1 MMVLHVYAS
10 ELQIIEFLIINLLNQ
25 NQTGLTAAELLN
37 KKSLLLSGSIKSVE
51 KHSKM
56 NISYS
61 WLKDYIALEQTP
73 EEIAKILTQIGLEV
87 GGIEE
92 VEMVK
97 GGMKGLVIG
106 EVVTCVPHPNSDHL
120 SKTTVNIGTGN
131 LLEIV
136 CGAPNVAAGQKVV
149 VATVGTTLYM
159 GNDEFTIK
167 KSKIRGET
175 SEGMICAE
183 DEIGIGTDHAGIIVL
198 DENARV
204 GTLAKDYFKV
214 ESDWKIEVDLT
225 PNRIDAAS
233 HMGVARDLA
242 AFLRKSQDISLKRPS
257 FEDFKVDNHNLEI
270 PVEVVNTEACPRY
283 SGVTVSGVTV
293 KESPI
298 WLKQRLKAIGLSPIN
313 NIVDVTNYVLHE
325 TGQPL
330 HAFDAAE
337 ITGNREVVKTMNS
350 ATKFITL
357 DGIERQLNENDL
369 MICNAETGMCIG
381 GVFGGITSGV
391 KDSTKN
397 IFLESACFDPVYIR
411 KTARSHGLN
420 TDASFRFERGT
431 DPNGVIY
438 ALKRAALLIKEVA
451 GGTISSEI
459 VDIYPQP
466 VADFKVDVTYH
477 NIKRLIGK
485 DLGKETIKN
494 ILDSLEIRIESE
506 SETGLSLLV
515 PPYRVDVKREAD
527 VIEEILGIYG
537 YNNVEIPTQVNASL
551 QTAEKPDPNQ
561 VRNLIAEMLTAQ
573 GFNEIWSNSLTKAS
587 YYTGLKNYKEEQTVK
602 ILNPL
607 SADLNG
613 MRQTLLF
620 GGLESV
626 VYNINRQN
634 KNLRFYEFGNC
645 YFYKGT
651 ELKDHPEKNYREE
664 EHLGLFV
671 TGAKESENWTEK
683 EKPTSFF
690 TIKTHAENILKRL
703 GFSTGQMQITE
714 TDNELFSEGLSY
726 SFNNKALLNLG
737 IVAKKWLKKFDLE
750 NPVYYADFYWDN
762 ITMFHKKH
770 RVVFEELPK
779 FPAVRRDLALLIDK
793 NIKFSQ
799 IKEVAEKTERKI
811 LRDVDLFD
819 VYEGKGV
826 PDGKKSYAVSFI
838 LRDDKGTMNDKFIE
852 KTMQKLVEQF
862 KREIGAVLR

>member
-1 MMVLHVYAS
+1 M
-10 ELQIIEFLIINLLNQ
+10 
-25 NQTGLTAAELLN
+25 
-37 KKSLLLSGSIKSVE
+37 K
-51 KHSKM
+51 
-56 NISYS
+56 ISYS
-61 WLKDYIALEQTP
+61 WLKDYIALEQSP
-73 EEIAKILTQIGLEV
+73 EEVGKILTQIGLEV

-92 VEMVK
+92 VETVK

-120 SKTTVNIGTGN
+120 SKTTVNIGTGD

-136 CGAPNVAAGQKVV
+136 CGASNVAAGQKVV

-159 GNDEFTIK
+159 GNEEFTIK

-198 DENARV
+198 NENAKV
-204 GTLAKDYFKV
+204 GSLAKDYFKV
-214 ESDWKIEVDLT
+214 ESDWVIEVDLT

-233 HMGVARDLA
+233 HIGVVRDLA
-242 AFLRKSQDISLKRPS
+242 AFLRKSQDISLKQPS
-257 FEDFKVDNHNLEI
+257 VDDYKVDNHNLEI
-270 PVEVVNTEACPRY
+270 PVEVENTEACPRY
-283 SGVTVSGVTV
+283 SGVTISDVTV
-293 KESPI
+293 QESPA
-298 WLKQRLKAIGLSPIN
+298 WLKQRLKAIGQSPIN
-313 NIVDVTNYVLHE
+313 NIVDVTNFVLHE

-337 ITGNREVVKTMNS
+337 IKGNKVVVRTTYQG
-350 ATKFITL
+350 TKFVTL
-357 DGIERQLNENDL
+357 DGVERELNENDL
-369 MICNAETGMCIG
+369 MICNAENGMCIG
-381 GVFGGITSGV
+381 GVFGGLTSGV
-391 KDSTKN
+391 KDSTTN
-397 IFLESACFDPVYIR
+397 IFLESAYFDSVYIR
-411 KTARSHGLN
+411 KTARRHGLN

-431 DPNGVIY
+431 DPNGVIF
-438 ALKRAALLIKEVA
+438 ALKRAAMLIKEVA
-451 GGTISSEI
+451 GGSISSEI

-494 ILDSLEIRIESE
+494 ILASLEIKID
-506 SETGLSLLV
+506 SETENGLSLLV

-527 VIEEILGIYG
+527 VIEELLRIYG

-573 GFNEIWSNSLTKAS
+573 GFNEIWSNSLTKAG
-587 YYTGLKNYKEEQTVK
+587 YYNGLKNYKEEQTVK

-620 GGLESV
+620 GALEAILH
-626 VYNINRQN
+626 NANRQN
-634 KNLRFYEFGNC
+634 KNLRFYEYGNC

-664 EHLGLFV
+664 EHLGLFI
-671 TGAKESENWTEK
+671 TGTKENENWIEK
-683 EKPTSFF
+683 EKATSFF
-690 TIKTHAENILKRL
+690 TLKTYAENILKRL
-703 GFSTGQMQITE
+703 GFSTDQMQISETE
-714 TDNELFSEGLSY
+714 NELFSEGLSY
-726 SFNNKALLNLG
+726 SFNNKMLLNFG
-737 IVAKKWLKKFDLE
+737 IVAKKWLKKFDIE
-750 NPVYYADFYWDN
+750 NPVYYADFNWDN
-762 ITMFHKKH
+762 VLILHKKH
-770 RVVFEELPK
+770 KVIFEELPK

-793 NIKFSQ
+793 SIKFEQ
-799 IKEVAEKTERKI
+799 IKETAYKVERKI
-811 LRDVDLFD
+811 LREVDLFD

-826 PDGKKSYAVSFI
+826 PEGKKSYAVSFI
-838 LRDDKGTMNDKFIE
+838 LRDDKATLNDKLIE
-852 KTMQKLVEQF
+852 KTMQKMVDTF
-862 KREIGAVLR
+862 NRELGAVLR

>member
-1 MMVLHVYAS
+1 MR
-10 ELQIIEFLIINLLNQ
+10 F
-25 NQTGLTAAELLN
+25 
-37 KKSLLLSGSIKSVE
+37 KKTVE
-51 KHSKM
+51 KALKM

-61 WLKDYIALEQTP
+61 WLKDYIALEQSP

-92 VEMVK
+92 VETVK

-120 SKTTVNIGTGN
+120 SKTTVNVGTGN
-131 LLEIV
+131 LLDIV

-167 KSKIRGET
+167 KSKIRGEV

-198 DENARV
+198 DENAKI
-204 GTLAKDYFKV
+204 GTEAKDYFKV
-214 ESDWKIEVDLT
+214 ESDWVIEVDLT
-225 PNRIDAAS
+225 PNRIDAGS
-233 HMGVARDLA
+233 HIGVARDLA
-242 AFLRKSQDISLKRPS
+242 AYLKKSQEINVKRPS
-257 FEDFKVDNHNLEI
+257 VDGFKVDNHNLEI
-270 PVEVVNTEACPRY
+270 PVEVKNPDACPRY
-283 SGVTVSGVTV
+283 SGVTISGVTV
-293 KESPI
+293 KESPA
-298 WLKQRLKAIGLSPIN
+298 WLKQRLKTIGLSPIN
-313 NIVDVTNYVLHE
+313 NIVDITNYVLHE

-330 HAFDAAE
+330 HAFDAAA
-337 ITGNREVVKTMNS
+337 ITSGKVTVQTLPVG
-350 ATKFITL
+350 TKMVTL
-357 DGIERQLNENDL
+357 DEVERKLDENDL
-369 MICNAETGMCIG
+369 SICNENEPMCIG
-381 GVFGGITSGV
+381 GVFGGIDSGV

-397 IFLESACFDPVYIR
+397 IFLESACFDSVYIR
-411 KTARSHGLN
+411 KTARRHGLN

-431 DPNGVIY
+431 DPNVVIY

-451 GGTISSEI
+451 GGTISSDI
-459 VDIYPQP
+459 VDIYPNP
-466 VADFKVDVTYH
+466 VDDFKVDVTYH

-494 ILDSLEIRIESE
+494 ILDSLEIKIESE

-515 PPYRVDVKREAD
+515 PPFRVDVKREAD
-527 VIEEILGIYG
+527 VIEEILRIYG

-551 QTAEKPDPNQ
+551 QTAEKPDPNH

-573 GFNEIWSNSLTKAS
+573 GFNEIWSNSLTKAG
-587 YYTGLKNYKEEQTVK
+587 YYNGLKNYSEEQTVK

-620 GGLESV
+620 GGMESIV
-626 VYNINRQN
+626 HNANRQN

-671 TGAKESENWTEK
+671 TGSKENESWTEK
-683 EKPTSFF
+683 EKETSFF
-690 TIKTHAENILKRL
+690 SIKTYAENILKRL
-703 GFSTGQMQITE
+703 GFSTSQMQITE
-714 TDNELFSEGLSY
+714 VENELFSEGLNY
-726 SFNNKALLNLG
+726 TFNNKSLLNVG

-750 NPVYYADFYWDN
+750 NPVCFADFNWDN
-762 ITMFHKKH
+762 VFILYKKH
-770 RVVFEELPK
+770 KVLFEELPK

-793 NIKFSQ
+793 TVKFEQ
-799 IKEVAEKTERKI
+799 IRETAYKIERKI
-811 LRDVDLFD
+811 LREVDLFD
-819 VYEGKGV
+819 VYEGKGI
-826 PDGKKSYAVSFI
+826 PDHKKSYAVSFI
-838 LRDDKGTMNDKFIE
+838 LRDDKGTLNDKLIE
-852 KTMQKLVEQF
+852 KTMQKLVDAF
-862 KREIGAVLR
+862 DRELGAVLR

>member
-1 MMVLHVYAS
+1 M
-10 ELQIIEFLIINLLNQ
+10 
-25 NQTGLTAAELLN
+25 
-37 KKSLLLSGSIKSVE
+37 K
-51 KHSKM
+51 
-56 NISYS
+56 ISYS
-61 WLKDYIALEQTP
+61 WLKDYIALEQSP
-73 EEIAKILTQIGLEV
+73 EEIGKILTQIGLEV

-92 VEMVK
+92 VETVK

-120 SKTTVNIGTGN
+120 SKTTVNIGTCD

-136 CGAPNVAAGQKVV
+136 CGASNVAAGQKVV

-159 GNDEFTIK
+159 GNEEFTIK

-198 DENARV
+198 NENAKV
-204 GTLAKDYFKV
+204 GSLAKDYFKV
-214 ESDWKIEVDLT
+214 ESDWAIEVDLT

-233 HMGVARDLA
+233 HIGVARDLA
-242 AFLRKSQDISLKRPS
+242 AFLRKSQDISLKQPS
-257 FEDFKVDNHNLEI
+257 VDDYKVDNHNLEI
-270 PVEVVNTEACPRY
+270 PVEVENTEACPRY
-283 SGVTVSGVTV
+283 SGVTISDVTV
-293 KESPI
+293 QESPA
-298 WLKQRLKAIGLSPIN
+298 WLKQRLKAIGQSPIN
-313 NIVDVTNYVLHE
+313 NIVDVTNFVLHE

-337 ITGNREVVKTMNS
+337 IKGNKVVVRTTYQG
-350 ATKFITL
+350 TKFVTL
-357 DGIERQLNENDL
+357 DGVERELNENDL
-369 MICNAETGMCIG
+369 MICNAENGMCIG
-381 GVFGGITSGV
+381 GVFGGLTSGV
-391 KDSTKN
+391 KDSTTN
-397 IFLESACFDPVYIR
+397 IFLESAYFDSVYIR
-411 KTARSHGLN
+411 KTARRHGLN

-438 ALKRAALLIKEVA
+438 ALKRAAMLIKEIA
-451 GGTISSEI
+451 GGSISSEI

-494 ILDSLEIRIESE
+494 ILASLEIKIESE
-506 SETGLSLLV
+506 TENGLSLLV

-527 VIEEILGIYG
+527 VIEELLRIYG

-573 GFNEIWSNSLTKAS
+573 GFNEIWSNSLTKAG
-587 YYTGLKNYKEEQTVK
+587 YYNGLKNYKEEQTVK

-620 GGLESV
+620 GGLEAILH
-626 VYNINRQN
+626 NTNRQN
-634 KNLRFYEFGNC
+634 KNLRFYEYGNC

-664 EHLGLFV
+664 EHLGLFI
-671 TGAKESENWTEK
+671 TGTKENENWTEK
-683 EKPTSFF
+683 EKATSFF
-690 TIKTHAENILKRL
+690 TLKTYAENILKRL
-703 GFSTGQMQITE
+703 GFSTDQMQISETE
-714 TDNELFSEGLSY
+714 NELFSEGLSY
-726 SFNNKALLNLG
+726 SFNNKMLLNFG
-737 IVAKKWLKKFDLE
+737 IVAKKWLKKFDFE
-750 NPVYYADFYWDN
+750 NPVYYADFNWDN
-762 ITMFHKKH
+762 VLIHHKRHK
-770 RVVFEELPK
+770 VVFEELPK

-793 NIKFSQ
+793 SIKFEQ
-799 IKEVAEKTERKI
+799 IKETAYKVERKI
-811 LRDVDLFD
+811 LREVDLFD
-819 VYEGKGV
+819 VYEGKGI
-826 PDGKKSYAVSFI
+826 PEGKKSYAVSFI
-838 LRDDKGTMNDKFIE
+838 LRDDKATLNDKLIE
-852 KTMQKLVEQF
+852 KTMQKLVDTF
-862 KREIGAVLR
+862 NRELGAVLR

>member
-1 MMVLHVYAS
+1 M
-10 ELQIIEFLIINLLNQ
+10 
-25 NQTGLTAAELLN
+25 
-37 KKSLLLSGSIKSVE
+37 K
-51 KHSKM
+51 
-56 NISYS
+56 ISYS
-61 WLKDYIALEQTP
+61 WLKDYIALEQSP
-73 EEIAKILTQIGLEV
+73 EEIGKILTQIGLEV

-92 VEMVK
+92 VETVK
-97 GGMKGLVIG
+97 GGMKGLLIG
-106 EVVTCVPHPNSDHL
+106 EVVTCIPHPNSDHL
-120 SKTTVNIGTGN
+120 SKTTVSIGTGD

-136 CGAPNVAAGQKVV
+136 CGAHNVAAGQKVV

-198 DENARV
+198 NENARV
-204 GTLAKDYFKV
+204 GTPAKDYFKV
-214 ESDWKIEVDLT
+214 ESDWVIEVDLT
-225 PNRIDAAS
+225 PNRIDAGS
-233 HMGVARDLA
+233 HIGVARDLA
-242 AFLRKSQDISLKRPS
+242 AFLKKSQDISFKRPS
-257 FEDFKVDNHNLEI
+257 VDNFKVENHNLQI
-270 PVEVVNTEACPRY
+270 PVEVKNSEACPRY
-283 SGVTVSGVTV
+283 SGVTISGVTV
-293 KESPI
+293 QESPA
-298 WLKQRLKAIGLSPIN
+298 WLKQRLKTIGLSPIN

-337 ITGNREVVKTMNS
+337 IKGNKVVVKTMDS
-350 ATKFITL
+350 GTKFTTL
-357 DGIERQLNENDL
+357 DNIERELNENDL
-369 MICNAETGMCIG
+369 IICNMENGMCIG

-391 KDSTKN
+391 KDSTNN
-397 IFLESACFDPVYIR
+397 IFLESAYFDSVYIR
-411 KTARSHGLN
+411 KTARRHGLN

-438 ALKRAALLIKEVA
+438 ALKRAAMLIKEVA

-485 DLGKETIKN
+485 DLGKETIQN
-494 ILDSLEIRIESE
+494 ILASLEINIESE
-506 SETGLSLLV
+506 TENGLSLLV

-527 VIEEILGIYG
+527 VIEELLRIYG

-561 VRNLIAEMLTAQ
+561 VRNLIAEMLTAL

-587 YYTGLKNYKEEQTVK
+587 YYTGLKNYNEEQTVK

-620 GGLESV
+620 GGLEAILHNV
-626 VYNINRQN
+626 NRQN
-634 KNLRFYEFGNC
+634 KNLRLYEYGNC

-664 EHLGLFV
+664 EHLGLFI
-671 TGAKESENWTEK
+671 TGSKENENWTEK
-683 EKPTSFF
+683 EKAASFF
-690 TIKTHAENILKRL
+690 TLKTYAENILKRL
-703 GFSTGQMQITE
+703 GFSTYQMQISETE
-714 TDNELFSEGLSY
+714 NELFSEGLSY
-726 SFNNKALLNLG
+726 SFNNKMLLNFG

-750 NPVYYADFYWDN
+750 SPVYYADFNWDN
-762 ITMFHKKH
+762 LLILHKRHK
-770 RVVFEELPK
+770 VIFEELPK

-799 IKEVAEKTERKI
+799 IKEIAERTERKI
-811 LRDVDLFD
+811 LREVDLFD
-819 VYEGKGV
+819 VYEGKGI
-826 PDGKKSYAVSFI
+826 PENKKSYAVSFI
-838 LRDDKGTMNDKFIE
+838 LRDDKATLNDKLIE
-852 KTMQKLVEQF
+852 KTMQKLVDTF
-862 KREIGAVLR
+862 NRELGAVLR

>member
-1 MMVLHVYAS
+1 M
-10 ELQIIEFLIINLLNQ
+10 
-25 NQTGLTAAELLN
+25 
-37 KKSLLLSGSIKSVE
+37 K
-51 KHSKM
+51 
-56 NISYS
+56 ISYS
-61 WLKDYIALEQTP
+61 WLKDYIVLEQSP
-73 EEIAKILTQIGLEV
+73 EEIGKILTQIGLEV

-92 VEMVK
+92 VETVK

-120 SKTTVNIGTGN
+120 SKTTVNIGTGD

-136 CGAPNVAAGQKVV
+136 CGASNVAAGQKVV

-159 GNDEFTIK
+159 GNEEFTIK

-198 DENARV
+198 NENAKV
-204 GTLAKDYFKV
+204 GSLAKDYFKV
-214 ESDWKIEVDLT
+214 ESDWAIEVDLT

-233 HMGVARDLA
+233 HIGVVRDLA
-242 AFLRKSQDISLKRPS
+242 AFLRKSQNISVKRPS
-257 FEDFKVDNHNLEI
+257 VDNFKVDNHNLEI
-270 PVEVVNTEACPRY
+270 PVEVENTEACPRY
-283 SGVTVSGVTV
+283 SGVTISDVTV
-293 KESPI
+293 QESPA
-298 WLKQRLKAIGLSPIN
+298 WLKQRLKAIGQSPIN

-337 ITGNREVVKTMNS
+337 IKGNKVVVKTMKP
-350 ATKFITL
+350 ATKFTTL
-357 DGIERQLNENDL
+357 DNVERELNENDL
-369 MICNAETGMCIG
+369 MICNAENGMCIG

-397 IFLESACFDPVYIR
+397 IFLESAYFDSVYIR
-411 KTARSHGLN
+411 KTARRHGLN

-438 ALKRAALLIKEVA
+438 ALKRAAMLIKEVA

-485 DLGKETIKN
+485 DLGKETIRN
-494 ILDSLEIRIESE
+494 ILASLEIKIEA
-506 SETGLSLLV
+506 ETENGLSLLV

-527 VIEEILGIYG
+527 VIEEILRIYG
-537 YNNVEIPTQVNASL
+537 YNNVEIPTHVNASL

-561 VRNLIAEMLTAQ
+561 VRNIIAEMLTAQ

-587 YYTGLKNYKEEQTVK
+587 YFTGLKNYKEEQTVK

-620 GGLESV
+620 GGLEAILH
-626 VYNINRQN
+626 NANRQN
-634 KNLRFYEFGNC
+634 KNLRFYEYGNC
-645 YFYKGT
+645 YFYRGT
-651 ELKDHPEKNYREE
+651 ELKDHPETNYREE
-664 EHLGLFV
+664 EHLGLFI
-671 TGAKESENWTEK
+671 TGNKENENWTEK
-683 EKPTSFF
+683 EKATSFF
-690 TIKTHAENILKRL
+690 TLKTYAENIFKRL
-703 GFSTGQMQITE
+703 GFSTDQMQISETE
-714 TDNELFSEGLSY
+714 NELFSEGLSY
-726 SFNNKALLNLG
+726 SFNNKMLLNFG

-750 NPVYYADFYWDN
+750 NPVYYADFNWDN
-762 ITMFHKKH
+762 VLIHHKRHK
-770 RVVFEELPK
+770 VVFEELPK

-793 NIKFSQ
+793 KVKFEQ
-799 IKEVAEKTERKI
+799 IKETAYKVERKI
-811 LRDVDLFD
+811 LREVDLFD
-819 VYEGKGV
+819 VYEGKGI
-826 PDGKKSYAVSFI
+826 PEDKKSYAVSFI
-838 LRDDKGTMNDKFIE
+838 LRDDKGTLNDKLIE
-852 KTMQKLVEQF
+852 KTMQKLVDTF
-862 KREIGAVLR
+862 SRELGASLR

>member
-1 MMVLHVYAS
+1 M
-10 ELQIIEFLIINLLNQ
+10 
-25 NQTGLTAAELLN
+25 
-37 KKSLLLSGSIKSVE
+37 K
-51 KHSKM
+51 
-56 NISYS
+56 ISYS

-73 EEIAKILTQIGLEV
+73 DEIAEILTQIGLEV

-92 VEMVK
+92 VETVK

-106 EVVTCVPHPNSDHL
+106 EVVTCIPHPNSDHL
-120 SKTTVNIGTGN
+120 SKTTVNVGTGS

-149 VATVGTTLYM
+149 VAAVGTTLYM

-183 DEIGIGTDHAGIIVL
+183 DEIGIGTDHAGIVVL
-198 DENARV
+198 NENAKV

-214 ESDWKIEVDLT
+214 ESDWVIEVDLT
-225 PNRIDAAS
+225 PNRIDAGS
-233 HMGVARDLA
+233 HIGVARDLA
-242 AFLRKSQDISLKRPS
+242 AFLRKSQDISVKRPS
-257 FEDFKVDNHNLEI
+257 VDQFKVDNHNLEI
-270 PVEVVNTEACPRY
+270 PVEVINTEACPRY
-283 SGVTVSGVTV
+283 SGVTISGVTV
-293 KESPI
+293 QESPS

-337 ITGNREVVKTMNS
+337 IAGNKVVVRTKNS
-350 ATKFITL
+350 GTKFITL
-357 DGIERQLNENDL
+357 DGVERELNENDL

-397 IFLESACFDPVYIR
+397 IFLESAYFDSVYIR
-411 KTARSHGLN
+411 KTARRHGLN

-438 ALKRAALLIKEVA
+438 ALKRAAMLIKEVA

-494 ILDSLEIRIESE
+494 ILGSLEINIESE
-506 SETGLSLLV
+506 TENGLSLLV

-527 VIEEILGIYG
+527 VIEELLRIYG

-587 YYTGLKNYKEEQTVK
+587 YYIGLKNYKEEQTVK

-613 MRQTLLF
+613 MRQTLLL
-620 GGLESV
+620 GGLESI
-626 VYNINRQN
+626 VYNANRQN

-671 TGAKESENWTEK
+671 TGSKENENWTEK
-683 EKPTSFF
+683 EKSTSFF
-690 TIKTHAENILKRL
+690 TIKTYAENILKKL
-703 GFSTGQMQITE
+703 GFSTDQMQITE
-714 TDNELFSEGLSY
+714 TENELFSEGLSY
-726 SFNNKALLNLG
+726 SFNNKTLLNFG

-750 NPVYYADFYWDN
+750 NPVYYADFNWDN
-762 ITMFHKKH
+762 VLILHKRHK
-770 RVVFEELPK
+770 VIFEELPK

-793 NIKFSQ
+793 KVKFEQ
-799 IKEVAEKTERKI
+799 IKQTAYKVERKI
-811 LRDVDLFD
+811 LREVDLFD
-819 VYEGKGV
+819 FYEGKGI
-826 PDGKKSYAVSFI
+826 PEDKKSYAVSFI
-838 LRDDKGTMNDKFIE
+838 LRDDKGTLNDKLIE
-852 KTMQKLVEQF
+852 KTMQKLVDTF
-862 KREIGAVLR
+862 NRELGAVLR